1 MNACELDKLRGIIHY
16 HSLNCDRRVLPLI
29 NVLRELYVEAYTE
42 TYGEK
47 PTVPWMQDLDAGG
60 GS

>member
-16 HSLNCDRRVLPLI
+16 HSLDCDRRVLPLI
-29 NVLRELYVEAYTE
+29 NALRELYVEAYAE

-47 PTVPWMQDLDAGG
+47 PKVPWMHLDAGG

>member
-1 MNACELDKLRGIIHY
+1 MNARELDKLRGIIHY

-29 NVLRELYVEAYTE
+29 NALRELYVEAYAE

-47 PTVPWMQDLDAGG
+47 PKVPWMHLDAGG

>member
-29 NVLRELYVEAYTE
+29 NALRELYVEAYTKK
-42 TYGEK
+42 YGEK
-47 PTVPWMQDLDAGG
+47 PTVPWMHLDAGG